1 MLRYII
7 IRLINSIPLL
17 FGITFITFIVV
28 RIAPGSPT
36 LYEGAFDPRVKPESI
51 KKLEKLYGLDKP
63 LPQQYLN
70 WVKRIVKLDF
80 GESFIDGKPVWQKIK
95 ERLPITVTINLIS
108 LFVVLIVAIPIGVI
122 SALKKDTWFDRS
134 TTIMVFVLYSM
145 PSYFLALFL
154 ISLFSIKLKLLPISG
169 IESID
174 KTHSNFIGLILD
186 RAKHLV
192 MPITVLSTGGIAVFS
207 RYMRQ
212 KMIEVLQEDY
222 ILTAIAKGLNWGHIL
237 RKHALRNALMPLVT
251 LLGLSLPGLISGS
264 VIIESI
270 FAIPGIGLLFY
281 ESAMAR
287 DYPTIM
293 GILTLGAILTLI
305 GNLLA
310 DVAYAFIDPRV
321 RYE

>member
-1 MLRYII
+1 
-7 IRLINSIPLL
+7 
-17 FGITFITFIVV
+17 
-28 RIAPGSPT
+28 
-36 LYEGAFDPRVKPESI
+36 
-51 KKLEKLYGLDKP
+51 
-63 LPQQYLN
+63 
-70 WVKRIVKLDF
+70 
-80 GESFIDGKPVWQKIK
+80 
-95 ERLPITVTINLIS
+95 
-108 LFVVLIVAIPIGVI
+108 VVLIVAIPIGVI